1 MLKYIIVFVLILA
14 FIFLLAYMDAK
25 AYEEYVEQC
34 KSNHQKPMSYER
46 WSWEKGQKI

>member
-1 MLKYIIVFVLILA
+1 MLRFLLLLVIA
-14 FIFLLAYMDAK
+14 FLLLLLLAYMDAK

-46 WSWEKGQKI
+46 WSWEKGQEK